1 MYHPD
6 IPVPHILIF
15 FETRRL
21 NLVWSQKHIKFSILW
36 IANQIFS
43 FLLNEYCFWRSFQ
56 NFIRGCL
63 FHCRWIVLKE
73 SHTFWNL
80 QRAEEICITVFYW
93 IINFEHIL
101 KKKCNTARNVAK
113 TICCHYTNTTVY
125 FVKNIFLYVGL
136 SLSEETQERE
146 TLTYFL
152 RAPLK
157 LILFYHLFF
166 HIYSL
171 IERQN

>member
-1 MYHPD
+1 MIVSSWYS
-6 IPVPHILIF
+6 VPHILIF

-56 NFIRGCL
+56 IFIRGCL
-63 FHCRWIVLKE
+63 FHCRWIVLKG

-80 QRAEEICITVFYW
+80 QRVEKICITVFYW

-101 KKKCNTARNVAK
+101 EGKMRYSQKCRQNNLLPLHKHDNVFYKEYLLIHRFRA
-113 TICCHYTNTTVY
+113 IW
-125 FVKNIFLYVGL
+125 KNSRGKGVSIFLRGA
-136 SLSEETQERE
+136 
-146 TLTYFL
+146 F
-152 RAPLK
+152 K
-157 LILFYHLFF
+157 INLILL
-166 HIYSL
+166 L
-171 IERQN
+171 R